1 MHLHK
6 YEKYWLSA
14 GIVGLIAFLL
24 ILAFGAFY
32 LGTHPQSHGDV
43 IDPDNIEANEAFL
56 PENLGLTKVDEK
68 RYVLNVVATAF
79 NYNLGT
85 DEDGQPVTHLE
96 IPAGSKVL
104 VQATSPDVVHG
115 LNIAGTNV
123 NMMVEPGYVSSMEVE
138 LNNPGEYTLVCN
150 EYCGVGHHLMFG
162 TVEVV
167 E

>member
-1 MHLHK
+1 MDLHK
-6 YEKYWLSA
+6 YEKYWLWVGTA
-14 GIVGLIAFLL
+14 GLIAFLL

-32 LGTHPQSHGDV
+32 LGTHPQSHGEL
-43 IDPDNIEANEAFL
+43 IDPENIEANEAFL
-56 PENLGLTKVDEK
+56 PENLGLTQVDEG
-68 RYVLNVVATAF
+68 RYVLNIVASAF
-79 NYNLGT
+79 NYDMGLN
-85 DEDGQPVTHLE
+85 EDGSPVDHIE

-123 NMMVEPGYVSSMEVE
+123 NFIVEPGYVSALEVE

-150 EYCGVGHHLMFG
+150 EYCGIGHHMMYG

>member
-1 MHLHK
+1 MDLHK
-6 YEKYWLSA
+6 YEKYWLWVGTA
-14 GIVGLIAFLL
+14 GLIAFLL

-32 LGTHPQSHGDV
+32 LGTHPQSHGEL
-43 IDPDNIEANEAFL
+43 IDPENIEANEAFL
-56 PENLGLTKVDEK
+56 PENLGLTQVDEG
-68 RYVLNVVATAF
+68 RYVLNIVASAF
-79 NYNLGT
+79 NYDMGLN
-85 DEDGQPVTHLE
+85 EDGSPVDHIE

-123 NMMVEPGYVSSMEVE
+123 NFIVEPGYVSALEVE
-138 LNNPGEYTLVCN
+138 FNNPGEYTLVCN
-150 EYCGVGHHLMFG
+150 EYCGIGHHMMYG

>member
-68 RYVLNVVATAF
+68 RL
-79 NYNLGT
+79 
-85 DEDGQPVTHLE
+85 
-96 IPAGSKVL
+96 
-104 VQATSPDVVHG
+104 
-115 LNIAGTNV
+115 
-123 NMMVEPGYVSSMEVE
+123 
-138 LNNPGEYTLVCN
+138 
-150 EYCGVGHHLMFG
+150 
-162 TVEVV
+162 
-167 E
+167 

>member
-1 MHLHK
+1 MDLHK
-6 YEKYWLSA
+6 YEKYWLWVGTA
-14 GIVGLIAFLL
+14 GLIAFLL

-32 LGTHPQSHGDV
+32 LGTHPQSHGEL
-43 IDPDNIEANEAFL
+43 IDPENIEANEAFL
-56 PENLGLTKVDEK
+56 PENLGLTQVDEG
-68 RYVLNVVATAF
+68 RYVLNIVASAF
-79 NYNLGT
+79 NYDMGLN
-85 DEDGQPVTHLE
+85 EDGSPVDHIE

-123 NMMVEPGYVSSMEVE
+123 NFMVEPGYVSALEVE

-150 EYCGVGHHLMFG
+150 EYCGIGHHMMYG